1 MAQASAAVEQVQVQ
15 AVEQSAQMQY
25 LKEIVMRQT
34 DYTDVQALEKLNEHN
49 NNITTVI
56 REYMFAN
63 VKEKTKEKETLEKS
77 TNQQIYHDIRSLM
90 DNASLTYNAKK
101 EKQELLDQ
109 HRQHYIEQVRQ
120 ELERRKNLEINP

>member
-77 TNQQIYHDIRSLM
+77 TNQQIYHEIRSFM

>member
-15 AVEQSAQMQY
+15 AEEQSAQMQY

-77 TNQQIYHDIRSLM
+77 TNQQIYHEIRSFM